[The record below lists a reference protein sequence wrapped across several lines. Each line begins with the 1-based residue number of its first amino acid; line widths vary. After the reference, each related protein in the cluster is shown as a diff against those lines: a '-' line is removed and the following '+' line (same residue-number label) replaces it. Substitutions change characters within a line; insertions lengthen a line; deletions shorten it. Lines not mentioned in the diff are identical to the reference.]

1 MLFFLLK
8 GLAGAGVSKREVA
21 GEEGVE
27 GGGCKIREWVGRCK
41 IEWPARLPFR
51 PFLI

>member
-21 GEEGVE
+21 GEEE
-27 GGGCKIREWVGRCK
+27 GGGGGVRFENGLADVKLNG
-41 IEWPARLPFR
+41 LQGFHLDL
-51 PFLI
+51 F

>member
-21 GEEGVE
+21 GEEE
-27 GGGCKIREWVGRCK
+27 GGGGVRFENGLADVKLNG
-41 IEWPARLPFR
+41 LQGFHLDL
-51 PFLI
+51 F